1 MNNIQMK
8 NEIPDK
14 DNDTVKLVF
23 DVTFDS
29 GVSIQNGTVVITR
42 ADWLSM
48 TGQQKLNTIAKD
60 VSTAMLSTV
69 VESGGTK

>member
-8 NEIPDK
+8 NETPDK

-29 GVSIQNGTVVITR
+29 GVSIQTGTVIITR
-42 ADWLSM
+42 AEWLDM
-48 TGQQKLNTIAKD
+48 TGQQKLNAIAKD
-60 VSTAMLSTV
+60 ISDAMLSTIP
-69 VESGGTK
+69 TA

>member
-23 DVTFDS
+23 DITFDS
-29 GVSIQNGTVVITR
+29 GISIQTGTVIITR
-42 ADWLSM
+42 AEWLVM
-48 TGQQKLNTIAKD
+48 NGQDKLNAIAKNISD
-60 VSTAMLSTV
+60 AMLSTIY
-69 VESGGTK
+69 TT

>member
-23 DVTFDS
+23 DITFDS
-29 GVSIQNGTVVITR
+29 GISIQTGTVIITR
-42 ADWLSM
+42 AEWLVM
-48 TGQQKLNTIAKD
+48 NGQDKLNAIAKNISD
-60 VSTAMLSTV
+60 AMLSTI
-69 VESGGTK
+69 STT

>member
-29 GVSIQNGTVVITR
+29 GVSIQTGTVIITR
-42 ADWLSM
+42 AEWLDM
-48 TGQQKLNTIAKD
+48 TGQQKLNAIAKD
-60 VSTAMLSTV
+60 ISDAMLSTIP
-69 VESGGTK
+69 TA